1 MRTKRIAATATLGL
15 FVFSLMGFPAP
26 PILAADN
33 PIVTE
38 NQLTGSNG
46 WRLGGLVSDDTT
58 GQIKGY
64 ASATSVNQGES
75 LTFSVTVNPAQTYT
89 IDIYRIGWYGG
100 LGGRLVR
107 PGGLLAGVIEG
118 PCTPGPAPGVV
129 ACGWRPGYT
138 VRASA

>member
-15 FVFSLMGFPAP
+15 FVFSLMGFPATP
-26 PILAADN
+26 LLAADN
-33 PIVTE
+33 AIVAE

-75 LTFSVTVNPAQTYT
+75 LTVSVTVNTSQTYT
-89 IDIYRIGWYGG
+89 IDIYRMGWYGG
-100 LGGRLVR
+100 TGGSLVPQIGWLGRV
-107 PGGLLAGVIEG
+107 P
-118 PCTPGPAPGVV
+118 
-129 ACGWRPGYT
+129 
-138 VRASA
+138 

>member
-1 MRTKRIAATATLGL
+1 MRTKRIAATATLGF
-15 FVFSLMGFPAP
+15 FVFSLMAFPATP
-26 PILAADN
+26 LLAADN
-33 PIVTE
+33 AIVTE

-64 ASATSVNQGES
+64 TSATSVNQGES
-75 LTFSVTVNPAQTYT
+75 LTFSVSVNPAQTYT

-107 PGGLLAGVIEG
+107 QSGSRAGAPPAGG
-118 PCTPGPAPGVV
+118 TPEP
-129 ACGWRPGYT
+129 T
-138 VRASA
+138 TRA

>member
-1 MRTKRIAATATLGL
+1 MRTKRIAATATLGF
-15 FVFSLMGFPAP
+15 FVFSLMAFPATP
-26 PILAADN
+26 LLAADN
-33 PIVTE
+33 AIVTE

-75 LTFSVTVNPAQTYT
+75 LTCHVSGNPAQTYT

-100 LGGRLVR
+100 LGGRLLR
-107 PGGLLAGVIEG
+107 QSRSLAGVTQAA
-118 PCTPGPAPGVV
+118 CTPDPTTGRV
-129 ACGWRPGYT
+129 ARRCTPRHDTNVPT
-138 VRASA
+138 